1 VLLYFFLVSWLP
13 YNPSV
18 LSAPPSLR
26 GEKNMTYSPA
36 DLSAYLD
43 EALPA
48 ETMAAIEEALRQD
61 PKLCS
66 ELAQIIARR
75 DSGVHSLGDIWRRH
89 RLTCPSRE
97 QLGSFLLGILE
108 DEESA
113 YVKFHIDTIG
123 CRCCQAN
130 LADLKTQHAEST
142 GATAG
147 LPSSAA
153 RRRKYFQSS
162 AGHLQSA
169 RR

>member
-1 VLLYFFLVSWLP
+1 MS
-13 YNPSV
+13 
-18 LSAPPSLR
+18 
-26 GEKNMTYSPA
+26 YSSA

-48 ETMAAIEEALRQD
+48 ETMAAIEDALRND
-61 PKLCS
+61 PKLCG

-97 QLGSFLLGILE
+97 QLGSFLLGILT

-113 YVKFHIDTIG
+113 YIKFHIDTIG

-130 LADLKTQHAEST
+130 LNDLKTQHADAAAAT
-142 GATAG
+142 G
-147 LPSSAA
+147 SASVS

-169 RR
+169 RHT

>member
-1 VLLYFFLVSWLP
+1 M
-13 YNPSV
+13 
-18 LSAPPSLR
+18 R
-26 GEKNMTYSPA
+26 YSTA

-48 ETMAAIEEALRQD
+48 ETMAAIEDALRND
-61 PKLCS
+61 SKLCG

-97 QLGSFLLGILE
+97 QLGSFLLGILT

-113 YVKFHIDTIG
+113 YIKFHIDSIG

-130 LADLKTQHAEST
+130 LADLKTQHADAAAPSAAPGSAGGS
-142 GATAG
+142 GAT
-147 LPSSAA
+147 A

-169 RR
+169 RHT

>member
-1 VLLYFFLVSWLP
+1 VWSKPLTGSKE
-13 YNPSV
+13 SV
-18 LSAPPSLR
+18 LFM
-26 GEKNMTYSPA
+26 KYSTA

-48 ETMAAIEEALRQD
+48 ETMAAIEDTLRND
-61 PKLCS
+61 SRLCG

-97 QLGSFLLGILE
+97 QLGSFLLGILT

-113 YVKFHIDTIG
+113 YIKFHIDTIG
-123 CRCCQAN
+123 CRYCQAN
-130 LADLKTQHAEST
+130 LADLKTQHAEAAANADGS
-142 GATAG
+142 AG
-147 LPSSAA
+147 TA

-169 RR
+169 RPR

>member
-1 VLLYFFLVSWLP
+1 M
-13 YNPSV
+13 N
-18 LSAPPSLR
+18 
-26 GEKNMTYSPA
+26 YSTA

-48 ETMAAIEEALRQD
+48 DTMAAIEDALRRD

-97 QLGSFLLGILE
+97 QLGSFLLGILT

-130 LADLKTQHAEST
+130 LAYLKTQHAESAQAA
-142 GATAG
+142 GAAG
-147 LPSSAA
+147 PATTA
-153 RRRKYFQSS
+153 RRRKYFHS
-162 AGHLQSA
+162 
-169 RR
+169 